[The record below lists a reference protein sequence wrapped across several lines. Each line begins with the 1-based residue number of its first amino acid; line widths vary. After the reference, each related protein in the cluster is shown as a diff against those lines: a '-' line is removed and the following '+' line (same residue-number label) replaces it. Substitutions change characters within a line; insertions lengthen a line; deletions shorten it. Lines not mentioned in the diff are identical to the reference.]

1 MKRLRRVRLLVAI
14 TLLGCDAAP
23 SPEGAVGIFYGGQV
37 QELETIVLDPLRAPT
52 LGFRVQLPAGASAE
66 EHQLRW
72 EVVRP
77 GPAGRRVTE
86 VGEARIAAGRAE
98 VEQVLPI
105 DLRESVGL
113 MNVRVVVD
121 GQLVIDRAID
131 VRKP

>member
-1 MKRLRRVRLLVAI
+1 MSRRLLLLLASAA
-14 TLLGCDAAP
+14 LGCEE
-23 SPEGAVGIFYGGQV
+23 PEPATGVVGVFYGGQV

-52 LGFRVQLPAGASAE
+52 FGFRVELPASAVGSD
-66 EHQLRW
+66 HGLRW

-86 VGEARIAAGRAE
+86 VGEVRLAVGREAL
-98 VEQVLPI
+98 EQVLPI
-105 DLRESVGL
+105 DLRETTGL
-113 MNVRVVVD
+113 MNVRVLVD